1 MKPFPVF
8 EKLDIQIERAAGC
21 FVYDHQQE
29 AYLDMY
35 GGHAVVAV
43 GHTHPHVV
51 NSTLQQLNN
60 IGFYSNTIFNDL
72 QHQLAHQLG
81 LMSGYTDYA
90 VFFSNSGAEAN
101 ENALKLASF
110 FTGRKRVL
118 SLSNAFHGR
127 TSGAVSA
134 TDNTKLRAA
143 VNDNSHYFFSPFNEL
158 SSLRKQLETE
168 AYCAVIMEPIQGVG
182 GIQVATDEFLQEVR
196 AICTNTGTL
205 LILDEIQSGYGR
217 TGKFF
222 AHQHAGIKGDL
233 ITVAKGIANGF
244 PMAATIISP
253 AVNPHMGQ
261 LGTTFGG
268 NHLACATAI
277 AVLEVIRDEK
287 LIDNAA
293 QVGGFLMRELKD
305 IDAVAE
311 VRGKGLMIG
320 VEFDADIQQLRQQ
333 LLFDEKIFT
342 GYAGAYTLRLL
353 PPLSFTMEHAQIF
366 LRSLKKLLEKNSRY
380 FQNRSYHI
388 G

>member
-253 AVNPHMGQ
+253 VVNPHMGQ

-305 IDAVAE
+305 IAAVAE

-320 VEFDADIQQLRQQ
+320 VEFDADIQQLRQE

-380 FQNRSYHI
+380 FQNRSYHM

>member
-1 MKPFPVF
+1 
-8 EKLDIQIERAAGC
+8 
-21 FVYDHQQE
+21 
-29 AYLDMY
+29 
-35 GGHAVVAV
+35 
-43 GHTHPHVV
+43 
-51 NSTLQQLNN
+51 
-60 IGFYSNTIFNDL
+60 
-72 QHQLAHQLG
+72 
-81 LMSGYTDYA
+81 MSGYTDYA

-196 AICTNTGTL
+196 AICTKTGTL

-222 AHQHAGIKGDL
+222 AHQYAGIKGDL
-233 ITVAKGIANGF
+233 VTVAKGIANGF

-253 AVNPHMGQ
+253 AVNPLMGQ

-277 AVLEVIRDEK
+277 AVLEVLRDEK

-293 QVGGFLMRELKD
+293 QVGVFLISELKD
-305 IDAVAE
+305 IAAVAE

-320 VEFDADIQQLRQQ
+320 VEFDADIQQLRQE

-380 FQNRSYHI
+380 FQNRSYHM

>member
-8 EKLDIQIERAAGC
+8 EKLNIQIERAAGC
-21 FVYDHQQE
+21 FVYDESGQ

-35 GGHAVVAV
+35 GGHAVIAV
-43 GHTHPHVV
+43 GHTHPHIVD
-51 NSTLQQLNN
+51 SMLRQLNS
-60 IGFYSNTIFNDL
+60 IGFYSNTVYHDL

-110 FTGRKRVL
+110 FTGRKKVL

-127 TSGAVSA
+127 TSGTVSA
-134 TDNTKLRAA
+134 TDISSIRAA
-143 VNDNSHYFFSPFNEL
+143 VNDNSHYFFTPFNDL

-168 AYCAVIMEPIQGVG
+168 EYCALIMEPIQGVG
-182 GIQVATDEFLQEVR
+182 GIHVASEAFLQEIR
-196 AICTNTGTL
+196 HSCTTTGTM

-233 ITVAKGIANGF
+233 VTVAKGIANGL

-253 AVNPHMGQ
+253 AINPVMEQ

-293 QVGGFLMRELKD
+293 RVGAFLMNELRH
-305 IDAVAE
+305 ITAVSD

-320 VEFDADIQQLRQQ
+320 VEFDVDIQQLRQE
-333 LLFDEKIFT
+333 LLFVENIFT

-353 PPLSFTMEHAQIF
+353 PPLSFTMEHAQTF
-366 LRSLKKLLEKNSRY
+366 LKSLKKLIGTDTHY
-380 FQNRSYHI
+380 FQNHFCHM

>member
-51 NSTLQQLNN
+51 DSTLQQLNN
-60 IGFYSNTIFNDL
+60 IGFYSNTIYNDL

-110 FTGRKRVL
+110 FTGRKKVL

-134 TDNTKLRAA
+134 TDNTSLRAA
-143 VNDNSHYFFSPFNEL
+143 VNDNGHYFFSPFNEL

-168 AYCAVIMEPIQGVG
+168 AYCAVIVEPIQGVG

-196 AICTNTGTL
+196 AICTKTGTL

-233 ITVAKGIANGF
+233 VTVAKGIANGF

-253 AVNPHMGQ
+253 TINPLMGQ

-293 QVGGFLMRELKD
+293 RVGGFLMHELRHMA
-305 IDAVAE
+305 AVAE

-320 VEFDADIQQLRQQ
+320 VEFDVDIQQLRQQ
-333 LLFDEKIFT
+333 LLFEEKIFT

-380 FQNRSYHI
+380 FQNRSYHM